1 MGHETKTSQSINLP
15 EKVNAQMEPFF
26 QETLNRL
33 HLTKAQIENQS
44 KEELENSLSTV
55 EDAIRNSSSFGV
67 LKVSMSASGAAFI
80 VQSKSEHH
88 FEVEILPLLLES
100 KNLIFKKLAGF
111 GADIVQTE
119 QAMHEHKVA
128 AMKQSIARLDLLC
141 RFLIGFIL
149 WLTSLFSIIKLPTKF
164 NWTWFTSHQ
173 NVVGLSILS
182 VVIAT
187 GLIWCLLEKSRNRR
201 WFALGSIVIA
211 AFIGGITII

>member
-1 MGHETKTSQSINLP
+1 MGHKMKTGPSINLP

-26 QETLNRL
+26 KEALKRL

-67 LKVSMSASGAAFI
+67 LKVSMSASGAAII

-88 FEVEILPLLLES
+88 FEVGILPLLLES
-100 KNLIFKKLAGF
+100 KNLILKRLADF

-119 QAMHEHKVA
+119 RAMYEQTVA
-128 AMKQSIARLDLLC
+128 AMRQSITRLDLFC
-141 RFLIGFIL
+141 RLLIGFIL
-149 WLTSLFSIIKLPTKF
+149 WLTCLFSIIKLPTKF
-164 NWTWFTSHQ
+164 NWTWFTGHQ
-173 NVVGLSILS
+173 NVVGLSSLS

-211 AFIGGITII
+211 ALIGGITIM